1 MAHPLRLDRGEGRG
15 EVSKSTVLHSR
26 EREKDQAEVRLPA
39 GRMRVVGEKP
49 TNTPAPSPATIN
61 AFKAQVTQWA
71 ERIRVRP
78 RQLRL
83 QPMRRKWA
91 SCSTRG
97 TVSFSTEVLAQPA
110 AFREYVIVHELLH
123 LKVPNHGKLFKTLLR
138 AYIPN
143 FESIQPRPHS

>member
-1 MAHPLRLDRGEGRG
+1 MTT
-15 EVSKSTVLHSR
+15 SKRH
-26 EREKDQAEVRLPA
+26 
-39 GRMRVVGEKP
+39 
-49 TNTPAPSPATIN
+49 PAT
-61 AFKAQVTQWA
+61 AAEFKAQVAQWV

-97 TVSFSTEVLAQPA
+97 TVSFSTEVLTQPA

-143 FESIQPRPHS
+143 YESIQPNKSM